1 MKNLTLLFDLDGTL
15 IDSTT
20 SILAGFREAF
30 LKFGVD
36 YPGDKAVKDLIGYP
50 LDYMFEKMG
59 IGINE
64 VPNFI
69 DAYKAKYR
77 EIYLDQTSLKFD
89 AKEALKM
96 ASEFANLGVVT
107 TKTSKYSQILLEYLG
122 IAKFFGVIIGRDDV
136 KEPKPAAEPINL
148 ALKRLGIDFKSIGN
162 RGIVDKFVGD
172 VVSKSSFDN
181 NLNLSE
187 NQSLTPNLNRVNER
201 IFMIGDTKLDAL
213 AAKNANIKSLGV
225 RYGYGDEAQLLA
237 HFDAVFDN
245 VSQAVIYAKKF
256 L

>member
-148 ALKRLGIDFKSIGN
+148 ALKRLGMDFKSVGN
-162 RGIVDKFVGD
+162 RRI

-181 NLNLSE
+181 NLNLPE
-187 NQSLTPNLNRVNER
+187 KQSSTPNLNRVNER

-245 VSQAVIYAKKF
+245 TSQAVIYAKKF

>member
-96 ASEFANLGVVT
+96 ANEFANLVVVT
-107 TKTSKYSQILLEYLG
+107 TKTSKYSQILLKHLG
-122 IAKFFGVIIGRDDV
+122 IVNFFGVIIGRDDV

-148 ALKRLGIDFKSIGN
+148 ALKRLGMDFKSVGN
-162 RGIVDKFVGD
+162 RRI

-181 NLNLSE
+181 NLNLPE
-187 NQSLTPNLNRVNER
+187 KQSSTPNLNRVNER

-225 RYGYGDEAQLLA
+225 RYGYGDEAQLSA

>member
-30 LKFGVD
+30 LKFDVE
-36 YPGDKAVKDLIGYP
+36 YPGDKVVKDLIGYP

-59 IGINE
+59 ISINK

-69 DAYKAKYR
+69 DAYKAKYK

-89 AKEALKM
+89 AKRALKI

-107 TKTSKYSQILLEYLG
+107 TKTSKYSQILLEHLG
-122 IAKFFGVIIGRDDV
+122 IANFFDVIIGRDDV

-148 ALKRLGIDFKSIGN
+148 ALKRLGVNLKSVGN
-162 RGIVDKFVGD
+162 RRI
-172 VVSKSSFDN
+172 FDN

-187 NQSLTPNLNRVNER
+187 KQSSTSNFNMANER

-225 RYGYGDEAQLLA
+225 RYGYGDEAQLLE

-245 VSQAVIYAKKF
+245 VSQAVTYAKKF

>member
-148 ALKRLGIDFKSIGN
+148 ALKRLGMDFKSVGN
-162 RGIVDKFVGD
+162 RRI

-181 NLNLSE
+181 NLNLPE
-187 NQSLTPNLNRVNER
+187 KQSSTPNLNRVNER

>member
-59 IGINE
+59 VSISE
-64 VPNFI
+64 VPKFI

-148 ALKRLGIDFKSIGN
+148 ALKRLGMDFKSVGN
-162 RGIVDKFVGD
+162 RRI

-181 NLNLSE
+181 NLNLPE
-187 NQSLTPNLNRVNER
+187 KQSSTPNLNRVNER

>member
-30 LKFGVD
+30 LKFDVE
-36 YPGDKAVKDLIGYP
+36 YPGDKVVKNLIGYP

-59 IGINE
+59 ISINE

-69 DAYKAKYR
+69 DAYKAKYK

-89 AKEALKM
+89 AKEALKI

-107 TKTSKYSQILLEYLG
+107 TKTSKYSQILLEHLG

-136 KEPKPAAEPINL
+136 KEPKPAAEPIKL
-148 ALKRLGIDFKSIGN
+148 A
-162 RGIVDKFVGD
+162 
-172 VVSKSSFDN
+172 
-181 NLNLSE
+181 
-187 NQSLTPNLNRVNER
+187 
-201 IFMIGDTKLDAL
+201 
-213 AAKNANIKSLGV
+213 
-225 RYGYGDEAQLLA
+225 
-237 HFDAVFDN
+237 
-245 VSQAVIYAKKF
+245 
-256 L
+256 